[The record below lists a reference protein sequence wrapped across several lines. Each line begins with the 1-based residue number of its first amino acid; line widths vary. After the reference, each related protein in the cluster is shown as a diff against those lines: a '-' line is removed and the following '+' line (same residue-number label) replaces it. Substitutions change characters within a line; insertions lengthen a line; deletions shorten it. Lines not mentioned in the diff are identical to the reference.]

1 MQEVWQVF
9 QDIVVYL
16 HPRNKCIFQNIVK
29 QFNKV
34 LMYFMT
40 ELALFRINQNNVNNV
55 GINNFENNVFVDGE

>member
-34 LMYFMT
+34 LMYFRAT
-40 ELALFRINQNNVNNV
+40 RILRMNQNNVNNV